1 MLAVSLS
8 LSLSLPLFPLVL
20 LEWRI
25 FSLVEW
31 RNFSPVV
38 GSPEFSMGE
47 DTDTVSSEMP
57 EEKDHIL

>member
-20 LEWRI
+20 LEWRT

-47 DTDTVSSEMP
+47 DIDTVSSEMP
-57 EEKDHIL
+57 EERDHVL